1 MSHFATPLIVINL
14 GCEMVYV
21 IEQRLMMQKIPI
33 NKSEKVLTEIVTV
46 LLHPKLMEDLFLP
59 QPVAPHPVI
68 KQLISDISASSIMK
82 LDEYSTNK
90 LWDLIT
96 MIFKWQISVGT
107 NQNIFDITRRHLSG
121 IAALMPIT
129 FPKNIFK
136 EAIDNFDTLINK
148 LSDEDYKD
156 LSNTIIL
163 WFTQYHSKIS
173 VLLRLGLQNRDGSIK
188 LPAMINI
195 KFLKNLGENIY
206 KHDKKTYI
214 DDYEVNSCDDNE
226 INCLLAPIESVSPKN
241 NYSSFKNAEI
251 KGSFLNNIEIS
262 HVNVFNN
269 DINFIPTVPRSTNED
284 LLEMLKN
291 EA

>member
-21 IEQRLMMQKIPI
+21 IEQRLKMQKIPL

-59 QPVAPHPVI
+59 QPVAPHAVI
-68 KQLISDISASSIMK
+68 KQLISDISACSIMK
-82 LDEYSTNK
+82 LDDYSTNK

-96 MIFKWQISVGT
+96 MIFKWQISVGI

-121 IAALMPIT
+121 IAALMPMT
-129 FPKNIFK
+129 FPKNIYK
-136 EAIDNFDTLINK
+136 EAIDNFNTLIRK
-148 LSDEDYKD
+148 LSDDDYKS
-156 LSNTIIL
+156 LSNTITL
-163 WFTQYHSKIS
+163 WFTEYHSKIS

-188 LPAMINI
+188 LPGMINI

-214 DDYEVNSCDDNE
+214 DDYEVTCCDNNE
-226 INCLLAPIESVSPKN
+226 INCLLAPIESVSPK
-241 NYSSFKNAEI
+241 KI
-251 KGSFLNNIEIS
+251 QGSFNNAKINGSLLNNIEIS

-269 DINFIPTVPRSTNED
+269 DLNFIPTVPRSTNED

>member
-21 IEQRLMMQKIPI
+21 IEQRLKMQKIPLS
-33 NKSEKVLTEIVTV
+33 KSEKVLTEIVTV

-59 QPVAPHPVI
+59 QPIAPHAVI

-82 LDEYSTNK
+82 LDDYSTNK

-121 IAALMPIT
+121 IAALMPMT

-136 EAIDNFDTLINK
+136 EANDNFDTLIRK
-148 LSDEDYKD
+148 LSDDDYKS
-156 LSNTIIL
+156 LSNTITL
-163 WFTQYHSKIS
+163 WFTEYHSKIS

-214 DDYEVNSCDDNE
+214 DDYEVTCCDDNE
-226 INCLLAPIESVSPKN
+226 INCLLAPIESVSPKKIQG
-241 NYSSFKNAEI
+241 SFNNAEI
-251 KGSFLNNIEIS
+251 NGSLLNNIEIS

-269 DINFIPTVPRSTNED
+269 DLNFIPTVPRSTNED